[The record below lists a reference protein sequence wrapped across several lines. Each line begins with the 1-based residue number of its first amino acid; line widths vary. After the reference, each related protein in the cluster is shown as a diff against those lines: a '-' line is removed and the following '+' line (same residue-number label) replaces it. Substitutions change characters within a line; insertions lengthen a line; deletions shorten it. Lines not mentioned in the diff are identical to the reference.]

1 MNKAID
7 DSKLMEGKKLSMRKS
22 LQKAYE
28 RAIMHRNQVE
38 AGRRSMEDGD
48 EDEDEDDDDDNIS
61 ENGFE

>member
-1 MNKAID
+1 
-7 DSKLMEGKKLSMRKS
+7 MRKS